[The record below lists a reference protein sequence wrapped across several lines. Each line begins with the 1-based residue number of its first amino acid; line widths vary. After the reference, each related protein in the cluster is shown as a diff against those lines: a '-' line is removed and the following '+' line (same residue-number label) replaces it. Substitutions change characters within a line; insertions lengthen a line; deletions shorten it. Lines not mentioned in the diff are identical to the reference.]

1 MPLARFDGGRRA
13 GDLLSRVNPG
23 RVLELDGAARD
34 AHRDRSE
41 AAPGGGDDGSV
52 IPLILGFCLLALVF
66 IAGAVAFSDVF
77 TKQRSLQSVC
87 DGAAIYAANNV
98 KPAALHG
105 GGATGSALPLADASE
120 QVTVYLT
127 RDAERSTVHP
137 TVAIAPDGVTVQV
150 TCSEHSRVAFG
161 FVILHADGV
170 DQTAHSYA
178 RSRIDP

>member
-1 MPLARFDGGRRA
+1 MNTDRGTGDGGVLPA
-13 GDLLSRVNPG
+13 GGLGV
-23 RVLELDGAARD
+23 AD
-34 AHRDRSE
+34 AGTRFE
-41 AAPGGGDDGSV
+41 AAPAGGDEGSV

-98 KPAALHG
+98 EPAALHG
-105 GGATGSALPLADASE
+105 GGATGTALPLADASR

-127 RDAERSTVHP
+127 RDAERSSVHP

-150 TCSEHSRVAFG
+150 TCAEHSPVAFG

-178 RSRIDP
+178 RSRVDR